1 MYLGSK
7 VPYGYNRGD
16 EPNHLPVINPETAP
30 IVKRI
35 FDMRVQG
42 MSPLKICAVLNEEGI
57 PSPAEY
63 YYQQRERMIRRT
75 ISICGAGQRSTTFFT
90 IPCISDIWCS

>member
-1 MYLGSK
+1 MQRLASISAAK
-7 VPYGYNRGD
+7 FLMATTWGD
-16 EPNHLPVINPETAP
+16 DPNHLPVINPETAP

-42 MSPLKICAVLNEEGI
+42 MSPLKICSVLNEEHI

-63 YYQQRERMIRRT
+63 YYQQRGE
-75 ISICGAGQRSTTFFT
+75 
-90 IPCISDIWCS
+90 SDPQN